1 MKILELRNVSREEG
15 HIYYRRNFKCD
26 ALVEMGKSTME
37 TPVQFCIESS
47 PLGVKTIE
55 IQLSSALNYPIIPIK
70 KALTQYILTED
81 NQGKLP
87 L

>member
-1 MKILELRNVSREEG
+1 
-15 HIYYRRNFKCD
+15 
-26 ALVEMGKSTME
+26 MGKSTME

-55 IQLSSALNYPIIPIK
+55 IQLSSTLNYPVIPIK